1 MDGKIIPTLSRNI
14 FMGKNS
20 LLTPAKLAQQEKK
33 KMFHP
38 ICWLYI
44 KETKQRN
51 QNPWPPTLES
61 SHWCCLDKE
70 MPFLSGLWCQL
81 CPIITFLM
89 RAGDNSLETR
99 WVTAASNAAVTRQQ
113 DQPSVEENFQTLNP
127 HAVRAS
133 CCWYG
138 NDLWTK
144 GLIRLWQLFFLKL
157 CF

>member
-1 MDGKIIPTLSRNI
+1 MDGKIIYTLSRNI

-20 LLTPAKLAQQEKK
+20 LLTPAKLARQEKR

-38 ICWLYI
+38 VCWLYI

-70 MPFLSGLWCQL
+70 MPMPFLSGLWCQL

-89 RAGDNSLETR
+89 RVGDNSLETR

-127 HAVRAS
+127 TLS
-133 CCWYG
+133 
-138 NDLWTK
+138 
-144 GLIRLWQLFFLKL
+144 GLLVADMAMISGQKA
-157 CF
+157 